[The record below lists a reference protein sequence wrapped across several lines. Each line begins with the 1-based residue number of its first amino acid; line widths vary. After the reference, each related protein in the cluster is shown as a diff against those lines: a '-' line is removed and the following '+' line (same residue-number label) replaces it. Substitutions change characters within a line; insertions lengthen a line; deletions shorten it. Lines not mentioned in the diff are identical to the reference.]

1 MFSEVF
7 REVLDLVNLDFDFET
22 IADAADVDLGTPFD
36 PGHTMM
42 AGAQLHFK
50 TAPCVID
57 ALVRLSA
64 AGLYGWTSS
73 TVPGYLA
80 SIQDWMAAVRGWSIE
95 RDWIVPSYGT
105 LQAMSAAIRAFTQP
119 GDAVILQPPVYVLYD
134 RMIRNTGRTKL
145 CSPLH
150 YENGRYAMDFNSLEE
165 AMARPEAKLML
176 LCNPHNPIMDCWERS
191 DLEQVAHLAKRHG
204 VLVVSD
210 EIFAEHVYEGGPLT
224 PYASLPEA
232 RGNCIVTTSI
242 GKSFNFTGTS
252 HANVII
258 PDPALR
264 QAYTRQ
270 RDADHYGSLSPFMYT
285 AVRAAYTPEG
295 KAWIDA
301 MLAYTL
307 ENVRLFHD
315 FCAAYLPQ
323 AVICRH
329 RAGTLVWVDLRPL
342 GLDEAGITS
351 LFDQARISVDLGSQ
365 YGVEGTGFV
374 RLQLGMPRHELQG
387 ALDRL
392 LCAGR
397 KIGLIPS

>member
-1 MFSEVF
+1 MAT
-7 REVLDLVNLDFDFET
+7 LDFDFET
-22 IADAADVDLGTPFD
+22 IADAADVDLGNPFD
-36 PGHTMM
+36 PGRTVM

-50 TAPCVID
+50 TAPCVSD

-73 TVPGYLA
+73 TLPGYLA
-80 SIQDWMAAVRGWSIE
+80 SIQNWMQEVRGWDIQ

-105 LQAMSAAIRAFTQP
+105 LQAMSAAIRAFTGP
-119 GDAVILQPPVYVLYD
+119 EDGVIIQPPVYVLYD
-134 RMIRNTGRTKL
+134 RVIRNTGRTKL
-145 CSPLH
+145 CSPLR
-150 YENGRYAMDFNSLEE
+150 YENGRYAMDFDSLE
-165 AMARPEAKLML
+165 AVMARPEARLML
-176 LCNPHNPIMDCWERS
+176 LCNPHNPTMDCWERS
-191 DLEQVAHLAKRHG
+191 DLERVAALAKRHG
-204 VLVVSD
+204 VLVVCD

-232 RGNCIVTTSI
+232 RDNCIVTTSI

-258 PDPALR
+258 PDPTLR
-264 QAYTRQ
+264 RAYIRQ

-285 AVRAAYTPEG
+285 AVRAAYTPDG

-301 MLAYTL
+301 MLAYVQD
-307 ENVRLFHD
+307 NFRLFHD
-315 FCAAYLPQ
+315 FCAHCLPG

-342 GLDEAGITS
+342 GLDEDGIAA
-351 LFDQARISVDLGSQ
+351 LFARANIEVDLGSQ
-365 YGVEGTGFV
+365 YGAEGTGFV

-392 LCAGR
+392 RTAVREAG
-397 KIGLIPS
+397 LATH